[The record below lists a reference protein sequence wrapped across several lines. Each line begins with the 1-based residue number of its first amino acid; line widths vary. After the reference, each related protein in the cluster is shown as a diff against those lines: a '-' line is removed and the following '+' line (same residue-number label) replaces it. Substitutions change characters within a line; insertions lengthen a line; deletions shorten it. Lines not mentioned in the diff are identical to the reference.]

1 MKNMTTINTK
11 AAEVIANEDME
22 QVTGGTGFDFQ
33 KVAKGSVDKTG
44 HFDKTGLEKTLRL
57 TAI

>member
-22 QVTGGTGFDFQ
+22 QVTGGVRFDCQ
-33 KVAKGSVDKTG
+33 TVAKDSVDKAIR
-44 HFDKTGLEKTLRL
+44 FQKTGLEKTLRL

>member
-11 AAEVIANEDME
+11 AEVIANEDME
-22 QVTGGTGFDFQ
+22 QVTGGARFDFQ
-33 KVAKGSVDKTG
+33 MVGKESVDKTG
-44 HFDKTGLEKTLRL
+44 RFDKTGLEKTLRL

>member
-11 AAEVIANEDME
+11 AEAIANQDME
-22 QVTGGTGFDFQ
+22 QVTGGVRFDCQ
-33 KVAKGSVDKTG
+33 TVAKDSVDKAIR
-44 HFDKTGLEKTLRL
+44 FDKTGLHKNVGN